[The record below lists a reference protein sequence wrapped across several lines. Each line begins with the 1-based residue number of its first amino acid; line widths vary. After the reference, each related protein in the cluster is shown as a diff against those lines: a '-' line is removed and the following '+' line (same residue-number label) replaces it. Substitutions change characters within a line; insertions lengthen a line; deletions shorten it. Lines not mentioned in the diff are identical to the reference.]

1 MSFME
6 SLLNILSIIGSLVF
20 VFVAIGL
27 CIFSHELGHFL
38 AGKWRGLHID
48 AFSLGFKPF
57 WRKKINGVEYRLGYL
72 PFGGYVELPQIDAT
86 DEVPKSAD
94 GKELPRAK
102 AMDRVITAVA
112 GPLFNIIF
120 GLLAGTLIYFVG
132 MPSDTAK
139 MREMTVNH
147 VDTQGPEYAAGLR
160 KGDKIVK
167 LNGKSFHLSWAHFVK
182 EILFTVDPVRLEVIR
197 DGKRIE
203 IKYIPRI
210 NPAAPGALKS
220 EGLAWP
226 FFSVIT
232 PVEVIPEKNSIAARA
247 GIQKGDIIVALN
259 GIQLQSPGE
268 FQNLI
273 DMAGDRELTLTMLR
287 REKEYTVKVRSA
299 VIPGMPEDFTRYMI
313 GANLAQ
319 TPQGVKVEGTVF
331 SSPAFAAGLKPGDI
345 LLSAVPAG
353 AKEGEVIKET
363 VAFIKK
369 IRSFKG
375 EPFTLH
381 FERNGKKEKVTLSSF
396 KVIPRT
402 IGVSVAVYDH
412 PSPLE
417 LFIST
422 VDMSWKS
429 LRGIWIVIAQKFGL
443 THKQSSLK
451 PSHMSG
457 PLGIGTTLFNSVYHS
472 SLMTGIYFMVVVS
485 FALAIFNLLPFPV
498 LDGGH
503 ILFGIIEII
512 FRRPLPTVIIK
523 GLSIV
528 FVTLLIGLMVF
539 VTFADGRR
547 LVRKF
552 IPEKEKSEKVSAKA
566 ASENTKGVL
575 NVKKNDTK
583 R

>member
-1 MSFME
+1 ME

-38 AGKWRGLHID
+38 AGKWRKLHID

-72 PFGGYVELPQIDAT
+72 PFGGYVELPQVDAT
-86 DEVPKSAD
+86 DEIPKSAD

-102 AMDRVITAVA
+102 AIDRVITAAA
-112 GPLFNIIF
+112 GPIFNIVF
-120 GLLAGTLIYFVG
+120 GFLVGTLIYFVG

-147 VDTQGPEYAAGLR
+147 VDEKGPEYAAGLR

-167 LNGKSFHLSWAHFVK
+167 LNGKNFNLSWAHFVK
-182 EILFTVDPVRLEVIR
+182 EILFTVDPVRLEVVR
-197 DGKRIE
+197 DGKKME
-203 IKYIPRI
+203 ITYIPKV
-210 NPAAPGALKS
+210 NPAAPGSLKS

-226 FFSVIT
+226 YFTVRI
-232 PVEVIPEKNSIAARA
+232 PVQVIPEKNSIASKA
-247 GIQKGDIIVALN
+247 GIKKGDIIAAVN
-259 GIQLQSPGE
+259 GIPLQSPAE
-268 FQNLI
+268 FQHLLDI
-273 DMAGDRELTLTMLR
+273 AGDMELDLTMIR
-287 REKEYTVKVRSA
+287 DEKEFTVKVRST
-299 VIPGMPEDFTRYMI
+299 VIPGLPEKFTRFMI

-319 TPQGVKVEGTVF
+319 TPAGVLVESAVF
-331 SSPAFAAGLKPGDI
+331 SSPAHKAGLTNGDKLISAALPGEK
-345 LLSAVPAG
+345 AP
-353 AKEGEVIKET
+353 EQIKE
-363 VAFIKK
+363 VAAFIRK
-369 IRSFKG
+369 IRSFKDK
-375 EPFTLH
+375 PFVIH
-381 FERNGKKEKVTLSSF
+381 FERNGKKMQATVTSLKV
-396 KVIPRT
+396 VPRT

-412 PSPLE
+412 PTPWE
-417 LFIST
+417 LFVST
-422 VDMSWKS
+422 IDMSWKS
-429 LRGIWIVIAQKFGL
+429 LRGICVGIGQKLGW
-443 THKQSSLK
+443 TERQSSLK

-457 PLGIGTTLFNSVYHS
+457 PLGIGTTLFNSVYRS

-503 ILFGIIEII
+503 IVFGVIEII
-512 FRRPLPTVIIK
+512 FRRPLPTIIIK
-523 GLSIV
+523 GLSVV

-547 LVRKF
+547 LVRGF
-552 IPEKEKSEKVSAKA
+552 IPAKQESAEGKKA
-566 ASENTKGVL
+566 APSETQKGAQD
-575 NVKKNDTK
+575 VKKADQK

>member
-1 MSFME
+1 ME

-38 AGKWRGLHID
+38 AGKWRKLHID

-72 PFGGYVELPQIDAT
+72 PFGGYVELPQVDAT
-86 DEVPKSAD
+86 DEIPKSAD

-102 AMDRVITAVA
+102 AIDRVITAAA
-112 GPLFNIIF
+112 GPIFNIVF
-120 GLLAGTLIYFVG
+120 GFLVGTLIYFVG

-147 VDTQGPEYAAGLR
+147 VDEKGPEYAAGLR

-167 LNGKSFHLSWAHFVK
+167 LNGKNFNLSWAHFVK

-197 DGKRIE
+197 DGKKME
-203 IKYIPRI
+203 ITYIPKV
-210 NPAAPGALKS
+210 NPAAPGSLKS

-226 FFSVIT
+226 YFTVRI
-232 PVEVIPEKNSIAARA
+232 PVQVIPEKNSIASKA
-247 GIQKGDIIVALN
+247 GIKRGDIIAAVN
-259 GIQLQSPGE
+259 GIPLQSPAE
-268 FQNLI
+268 FQHLLDI
-273 DMAGDRELTLTMLR
+273 AGDMELDLTMIR
-287 REKEYTVKVRSA
+287 DEKEFTVKVRST
-299 VIPGMPEDFTRYMI
+299 VIPGLPEKFTRFMI

-319 TPQGVKVEGTVF
+319 TPAGVLVESAVF
-331 SSPAFAAGLKPGDI
+331 SSPAHKAGLTNGDKLISAALPGEK
-345 LLSAVPAG
+345 AP
-353 AKEGEVIKET
+353 EQIKE
-363 VAFIKK
+363 VAAFIRK
-369 IRSFKG
+369 IRSFKDK
-375 EPFTLH
+375 PFVIH
-381 FERNGKKEKVTLSSF
+381 FERNGKKMQATVTSLKV
-396 KVIPRT
+396 VPRT

-412 PSPLE
+412 PTPWE
-417 LFIST
+417 LFVST
-422 VDMSWKS
+422 IDMSWKS
-429 LRGIWIVIAQKFGL
+429 LRGICVGIGQKLGW
-443 THKQSSLK
+443 TERQSSLK

-457 PLGIGTTLFNSVYHS
+457 PLGIGTTLFNSVYRS

-503 ILFGIIEII
+503 IVFGVIEII
-512 FRRPLPTVIIK
+512 FRRPLPTIIIK
-523 GLSIV
+523 GLSVV

-547 LVRKF
+547 LVRGF
-552 IPEKEKSEKVSAKA
+552 IPAKQESAEGKKA
-566 ASENTKGVL
+566 APSETQKGAQD
-575 NVKKNDTK
+575 VKKADQK

>member
-1 MSFME
+1 ME

-38 AGKWRGLHID
+38 AGKWRKLHID

-72 PFGGYVELPQIDAT
+72 PFGGYVELPQVDAT
-86 DEVPKSAD
+86 DEIPKSAD

-102 AMDRVITAVA
+102 AIDRVITAAA
-112 GPLFNIIF
+112 GPIFNIIF
-120 GLLAGTLIYFVG
+120 GFLVGTLIYFVG

-147 VDTQGPEYAAGLR
+147 VDEKGPEYAAGLR

-167 LNGKSFHLSWAHFVK
+167 LNGKNFNLSWAHFVK

-197 DGKRIE
+197 DGKKME
-203 IKYIPRI
+203 ITYIPKV
-210 NPAAPGALKS
+210 NPAAPGSLKS

-226 FFSVIT
+226 YFTVRI
-232 PVEVIPEKNSIAARA
+232 PVQVIPEKNSIASKA
-247 GIQKGDIIVALN
+247 GIKRGDIIAAVN
-259 GIQLQSPGE
+259 GIPLQSPAE
-268 FQNLI
+268 FQHLLDI
-273 DMAGDRELTLTMLR
+273 AGDMELDLTMIR
-287 REKEYTVKVRSA
+287 DEKEFTVKVRST
-299 VIPGMPEDFTRYMI
+299 VIPGLPEKFTRFMI

-319 TPQGVKVEGTVF
+319 TPAGVLVESAVF
-331 SSPAFAAGLKPGDI
+331 SSPAHKAGLTNGDKLISAALPGEK
-345 LLSAVPAG
+345 AP
-353 AKEGEVIKET
+353 EQIKE
-363 VAFIKK
+363 VAAFIRK
-369 IRSFKG
+369 IRSFKDK
-375 EPFTLH
+375 PFVIH
-381 FERNGKKEKVTLSSF
+381 FERNGKKMQAAVTSLKV
-396 KVIPRT
+396 VPRT

-412 PSPLE
+412 PTPWE
-417 LFIST
+417 LFVST
-422 VDMSWKS
+422 IDMSWKS
-429 LRGIWIVIAQKFGL
+429 LRGICVGIGQKLGW
-443 THKQSSLK
+443 TERQSSLK

-457 PLGIGTTLFNSVYHS
+457 PLGIGTTLFNSVYRS

-503 ILFGIIEII
+503 IVFGVIEII
-512 FRRPLPTVIIK
+512 FRRPLPTIIIK
-523 GLSIV
+523 GLSVV

-547 LVRKF
+547 LVRGF
-552 IPEKEKSEKVSAKA
+552 IPAKQESAEGKKA
-566 ASENTKGVL
+566 APSETQKGAQD
-575 NVKKNDTK
+575 VKKADQK

>member
-1 MSFME
+1 ME

-27 CIFSHELGHFL
+27 CIFSHVLGHFL
-38 AGKWRGLHID
+38 AGKWRKLHID

-94 GKELPRAK
+94 GRELPRAK
-102 AMDRVITAVA
+102 ALDRVITAAA

-120 GLLAGTLIYFVG
+120 GFVVGTFIYFAG

-147 VDTQGPEYAAGLR
+147 VDEKGPEYAAGLR
-160 KGDKIVK
+160 VGDKIVK
-167 LNGKSFHLSWAHFVK
+167 LNGKSFNLSWAHFVK

-197 DGKRIE
+197 DGKRME
-203 IKYIPRI
+203 ISYIPKV
-210 NPAAPGALKS
+210 NPAAPGSLKA

-226 FFSVIT
+226 YFTVRI
-232 PVEVIPEKNSIAARA
+232 PVEVIPEKGSVAAKA
-247 GIQKGDIIVALN
+247 GIKRGDIIAAVN
-259 GIQLQSPGE
+259 GVPLQSPAE
-268 FQNLI
+268 FQHLLDI
-273 DMAGDRELTLTMLR
+273 AGDSELALSMIR
-287 REKEYTVKVRSA
+287 GDKEYSVKVRSE
-299 VIPGMPEDFTRYMI
+299 VIPGLPEDFTRYMI

-319 TPQGVKVEGTVF
+319 TRAGVVVESAVF
-331 SSPAFAAGLKPGDI
+331 SSPAFKAGLQKGDLLISAALPG
-345 LLSAVPAG
+345 VKTP
-353 AKEGEVIKET
+353 EPIKDVSE
-363 VAFIKK
+363 FIKT
-369 IRSFKG
+369 IRSFKDT
-375 EPFTLH
+375 PFVIH
-381 FERNGKKEKVTLSSF
+381 FERNGKKEQISITSLKV
-396 KVIPRT
+396 VPRT
-402 IGVSVAVYDH
+402 IGVSVAVYDY
-412 PSPLE
+412 PSPWE
-417 LFIST
+417 LFVST
-422 VDMSWKS
+422 IDMSWKS
-429 LRGIWIVIAQKFGL
+429 LRGICVGIGQKLGW
-443 THKQSSLK
+443 TERQSSLK

-457 PLGIGTTLFNSVYHS
+457 PLGIGTTLFNSVYRS

-503 ILFGIIEII
+503 ILFGVIEII
-512 FRRPLPTVIIK
+512 FRRPLPTVVIK
-523 GLSIV
+523 GLSII

-547 LVRKF
+547 LVRGF
-552 IPEKEKSEKVSAKA
+552 LPEKKEQIEKSENVPVESKGSESGKKA
-566 ASENTKGVL
+566 
-575 NVKKNDTK
+575 DTT

>member
-1 MSFME
+1 ME
-6 SLLNILSIIGSLVF
+6 ALLNILSIIGSLVF

-102 AMDRVITAVA
+102 AIDRVITAVA
-112 GPLFNIIF
+112 GPLFNILF

-147 VDTQGPEYAAGLR
+147 VDEKGPEYAAGLR

-197 DGKRIE
+197 DGKKIE
-203 IKYIPRI
+203 IKYIPKI
-210 NPAAPGALKS
+210 NPAAPGSLKA

-232 PVEVIPEKNSIAARA
+232 PVEVIPQKDSIAAKA
-247 GIQKGDIIVALN
+247 GIRKGDIIVAFN
-259 GIQLQSPGE
+259 GIQLQSPAE

-287 REKEYTVKVRSA
+287 KDKEYTVKLRSA
-299 VIPGMPEDFTRYMI
+299 VIPGMSDDFTRYMI

-319 TPQGVKVEGTVF
+319 TPAGVRVESTVF
-331 SSPAFAAGLKPGDI
+331 ASPAFAAGLRPGDI

-353 AKEGEVIKET
+353 DKESENIKD
-363 VAFIKK
+363 VASFIKK
-369 IRSFKG
+369 IRSFKDK
-375 EPFTLH
+375 PFTLH
-381 FERNGKKEKVTLSSF
+381 FERSGKKEKVTLSSF

-412 PSPLE
+412 PTPWE
-417 LFIST
+417 LFVST

-429 LRGIWIVIAQKFGL
+429 LRGICIGIGQKFGL
-443 THKQSSLK
+443 TEKQSSLK

-523 GLSIV
+523 GLSVV

-552 IPEKEKSEKVSAKA
+552 IPENR
-566 ASENTKGVL
+566 ENTEKAPVKAQNSKGATD
-575 NVKKNDTK
+575 VKKADSK

>member
-1 MSFME
+1 ME

-38 AGKWRGLHID
+38 AGKWRKLHID

-72 PFGGYVELPQIDAT
+72 PFGGYVELPQVDAT
-86 DEVPKSAD
+86 DEIPKSAD

-102 AMDRVITAVA
+102 AIDRVITAAA
-112 GPLFNIIF
+112 GPIFNIVF
-120 GLLAGTLIYFVG
+120 GFLVGTLIYFVG

-147 VDTQGPEYAAGLR
+147 VDEKGPEYAAGLR

-167 LNGKSFHLSWAHFVK
+167 LNGKNFNLSWAHFVK

-197 DGKRIE
+197 DGKKME
-203 IKYIPRI
+203 ITYIPKV
-210 NPAAPGALKS
+210 NPAAPGSLKS

-226 FFSVIT
+226 YFTVRI
-232 PVEVIPEKNSIAARA
+232 PVQVIPAKNSIASKA
-247 GIQKGDIIVALN
+247 GMKKGDIIAAVN
-259 GIQLQSPGE
+259 GIPLQSPAE
-268 FQNLI
+268 FQHLLDI
-273 DMAGDRELTLTMLR
+273 AGDMELDLTMIR
-287 REKEYTVKVRSA
+287 DEKEFTVKVRST
-299 VIPGMPEDFTRYMI
+299 VIPGLPEKFTRFMI

-319 TPQGVKVEGTVF
+319 TPAGVLVESAVF
-331 SSPAFAAGLKPGDI
+331 SSPAHKAGLTNGDKLISAALPGEK
-345 LLSAVPAG
+345 AP
-353 AKEGEVIKET
+353 EQIKE
-363 VAFIKK
+363 VAAFIRK
-369 IRSFKG
+369 IRSFKDK
-375 EPFTLH
+375 PFVIH
-381 FERNGKKEKVTLSSF
+381 FERNGKKMQAAVTSLKV
-396 KVIPRT
+396 VPRT

-412 PSPLE
+412 PTPWE
-417 LFIST
+417 LFVST
-422 VDMSWKS
+422 IDMSWKS
-429 LRGIWIVIAQKFGL
+429 LRGICVGIGQKLGW
-443 THKQSSLK
+443 TERQSSLK

-457 PLGIGTTLFNSVYHS
+457 PLGIGTTLFNSVYRS

-503 ILFGIIEII
+503 IVFGVIEII

-523 GLSIV
+523 GLSVV

-547 LVRKF
+547 LVRGF
-552 IPEKEKSEKVSAKA
+552 IPAKQESAEGKKTAPSE
-566 ASENTKGVL
+566 TQKGAQD
-575 NVKKNDTK
+575 VKKADQK